1 MSHGSGKGLTDSSKS
16 WWRPLVQLGG
26 VGRAGRFAKRSASS
40 CSVDEE
46 GSPASSGKKSRGRE
60 RSFRWV
66 PPPTFEIYKKN
77 GKEKLD

>member
-1 MSHGSGKGLTDSSKS
+1 MAESVGQEDSPSGQPAAAALTRKVPP
-16 WWRPLVQLGG
+16 RVPVKK
-26 VGRAGRFAKRSASS
+26 A
-40 CSVDEE
+40 EE
-46 GSPASSGKKSRGRE
+46 RE